1 MEDQLTVTEPELE
14 EQYQEH
20 GPRTH
25 TNQDIADQLPI
36 RENHT
41 DKPTDPKDRI
51 KDALH
56 HQQTIDQIELH
67 QEPLMHTL

>member
-14 EQYQEH
+14 EHEQEH
-20 GPRTH
+20 GPGTH
-25 TNQDIADQLPI
+25 TNQDLEDHLQMC
-36 RENHT
+36 EDHT
-41 DKPTDPKDRI
+41 DNTTDPKDRI

>member
-1 MEDQLTVTEPELE
+1 MEDLSTVLEPELE
-14 EQYQEH
+14 EHEQEH

-25 TNQDIADQLPI
+25 INQDMADHLPI
-36 RENHT
+36 RESHT
-41 DKPTDPKDRI
+41 DKSTDPKDRI

-56 HQQTIDQIELH
+56 HQQTIDKIELL